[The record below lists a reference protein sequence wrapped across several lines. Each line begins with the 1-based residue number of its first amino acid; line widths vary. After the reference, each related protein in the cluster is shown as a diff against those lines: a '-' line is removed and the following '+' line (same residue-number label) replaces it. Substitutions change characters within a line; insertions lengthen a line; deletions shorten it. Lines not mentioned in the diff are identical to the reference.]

1 MGYYLLWMAK
11 EIKPMVDE
19 IAPVP
24 VPLLQESLGLAGV
37 YGRRMATYG
46 DAAPVVVAT
55 ALYATDGRLLL
66 QAGVP
71 FNTAVQQNLGALA
84 VWPAATQLLGIPS
97 PLSGAALQADLVA
110 AVEGDSFFWALDEQ
124 RQLLA
129 QLENYSSLLAQH
141 GLLQQHLTL
150 MAAQEPALYR
160 HSLRTALLLI
170 LLADEMRLPPSDKQN
185 LFWAALYHDIGMLYV
200 APEVLHKTSLL
211 TLPEW
216 AQIQSHVAVAGLL
229 LGLVAGLPE
238 PICLAVAEHHERGD
252 GTGYPAARLEGE
264 LSLEGQ
270 LLALADSV
278 VAIYANRLE
287 PHGRPWRDVLPII
300 ELSGR
305 EYLPR
310 ALALLVALVRRSDL
324 PRAGVVG
331 EALGR
336 EFALQLGQRSQRL
349 QAWFALLK
357 ACLLEIGFT
366 HGDRRLHGLQNLL
379 LHLATAYKGV
389 VVQQAELSQSWQ
401 QLLEQVVQDVPREL
415 QDADLLQ
422 QEVLFNLHRLS
433 LMLQQYL
440 AAGGSSDPQIQARL
454 EACFHQ
460 VRTYLN

>member
-1 MGYYLLWMAK
+1 
-11 EIKPMVDE
+11 MVDGISQMPE
-19 IAPVP
+19 PQSR
-24 VPLLQESLGLAGV
+24 LRESLCLAGV
-37 YGRRMATYG
+37 YGQRMAAYG
-46 DAAPVVVAT
+46 DIAPVRAAC
-55 ALYATDGRLLL
+55 ALYSPDGRLLL
-66 QAGVP
+66 EPGAP
-71 FNTAVQQNLGALA
+71 FDTAVQQGLVALGPAVFGGSAPVASLLSIASPLGA
-84 VWPAATQLLGIPS
+84 
-97 PLSGAALQADLVA
+97 AALQADLA
-110 AVEGDSFFWALDEQ
+110 AVVEADSFFWALDEQ
-124 RQLLA
+124 RQLLR
-129 QLENYSSLLAQH
+129 QLATYSANLDQH

-160 HSLRTALLLI
+160 HSLRTVLLLI
-170 LLADEMRLPPSDKQN
+170 LLADEMRLPLADKQN
-185 LFWAALYHDIGMLYV
+185 LFWAALYHDIGMLYIE
-200 APEVLHKTSLL
+200 PLVLHKTSLL
-211 TLPEW
+211 TLAEW
-216 AQIQSHVAVAGLL
+216 AQIQSHVALAGLL
-229 LGLVAGLPE
+229 LESVNGLPE
-238 PICLAVAEHHERGD
+238 AVYLAVAEHHERGD
-252 GTGYPAARLEGE
+252 GTGYPAAKWEAE

-278 VAIYANRLE
+278 VAVYANRFE

-331 EALGR
+331 EEVGR
-336 EFALQLGQRSQRL
+336 DFALQLSQRSQRL
-349 QAWFALLK
+349 QAWFGLLK

-389 VVQQAELSQSWQ
+389 VVQQVELNQSWQ
-401 QLLEQVVQDVPREL
+401 QLLNQVVQDVPQEL

-454 EACFHQ
+454 EACFGQ
-460 VRTYLN
+460 VRAYLN